1 MELELDAGAAGTVG
15 EGQGEKGMELEL
27 DAGAAGAVGEMQV
40 KGESGWLCRTSYFIL

>member
-15 EGQGEKGMELEL
+15 EVQGEKGMELEL